1 MYTDW
6 TFLTKKVDLA
16 EDLKRLRKR
25 AMNYLQNL
33 NCTASLNCIFFLDF
47 CLGTNEQSKSS
58 AKLIKYFEKKP
69 RFRRKSQR
77 KI

>member
-1 MYTDW
+1 MDI
-6 TFLTKKVDLA
+6 FDKKVDLA
-16 EDLKRLRKR
+16 EDLKKIEKKGNELFTKFKL
-25 AMNYLQNL
+25 YSFF
-33 NCTASLNCIFFLDF
+33 TIVSFFLDF

-77 KI
+77 NI